1 MSLEDELVRV
11 RTGTPAD
18 LAVLRDLFRR
28 SSLSNEGDRD
38 ALLANPHTLK
48 FAGERLAQG
57 TTRVAVGVDGRI
69 VGFITSVTLGNSVL
83 EVEDMFVDPH
93 RMRRG
98 IGRQLM
104 QDLVT
109 TARRAGVARIEVTAN
124 PHAEAFYRSV
134 GFVRTHEL
142 EMEFGPAS
150 RMQLTLARNVP

>member
-1 MSLEDELVRV
+1 MSLQDELVRV

-18 LAVLRDLFRR
+18 LPVLRGLFRR
-28 SSLSNEGDRD
+28 SSLSNEGDRE
-38 ALLANPHTLK
+38 ALLANPHTLE
-48 FAGERLAQG
+48 FSGEGLAEG
-57 TTRVAVGVDGRI
+57 RTRVAVGVDGTI
-69 VGFITSVTLGNSVL
+69 VGFTTSVALGRSVQ
-83 EVEDMFVDPH
+83 EVEDMFVDPV
-93 RMRRG
+93 RQRRG

-134 GFVRTHEL
+134 GFVRTHGL

-150 RMQLTLARNVP
+150 RMELTLAGDVS